1 MPLDPVPDEQWVD
14 TLLSIYTLP
23 VCATTTARQSC
34 TALSNAFYALATQ
47 HMPLLLR
54 SILAKL
60 KGLVESFEE
69 YPNKSALLAPGTVAA
84 SRTPR
89 RYLSTSTSTST
100 STKLTIILL
109 LVVVVDAVSLQIPS
123 TTKHRCTRSRS
134 SAC

>member
-89 RYLSTSTSTST
+89 RSPSTST
-100 STKLTIILL
+100 STKLTILLL
-109 LVVVVDAVSLQIPS
+109 LVVVVVVVVDAVFLQIPS